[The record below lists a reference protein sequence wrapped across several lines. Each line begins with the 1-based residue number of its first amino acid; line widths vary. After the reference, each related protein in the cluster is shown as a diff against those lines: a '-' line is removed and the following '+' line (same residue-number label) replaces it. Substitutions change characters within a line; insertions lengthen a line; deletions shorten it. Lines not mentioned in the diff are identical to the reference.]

1 MNTYEM
7 LEEAAH
13 RAYTRGIQTGN
24 GGNLSA
30 RADFGMIVK
39 SSGGSF
45 ADCLANGT
53 GFVET
58 DLDGSVLS
66 PSGKPTREVVLH
78 GLMYKLC
85 PECGGVMHCHSPWSV
100 AWAYSHDVLPMTTL
114 HVQLKIGYD
123 IPVFDIPSANVRPID
138 APLLEAAFR
147 ANPKLRAFILRGHGI
162 VALGK
167 DVLEAEHTAELIEET
182 AQIATLKAMQE
193 QLVQPVHG

>member
-45 ADCLANGT
+45 ADCLADGT

-78 GLMYKLC
+78 G
-85 PECGGVMHCHSPWSV
+85 
-100 AWAYSHDVLPMTTL
+100 
-114 HVQLKIGYD
+114 
-123 IPVFDIPSANVRPID
+123 NVSR
-138 APLLEAAFR
+138 FR
-147 ANPKLRAFILRGHGI
+147 F
-162 VALGK
+162 
-167 DVLEAEHTAELIEET
+167 
-182 AQIATLKAMQE
+182 
-193 QLVQPVHG
+193 

>member
-1 MNTYEM
+1 MCI
-7 LEEAAH
+7 
-13 RAYTRGIQTGN
+13 RDR
-24 GGNLSA
+24 
-30 RADFGMIVK
+30 
-39 SSGGSF
+39 
-45 ADCLANGT
+45 
-53 GFVET
+53 
-58 DLDGSVLS
+58 
-66 PSGKPTREVVLH
+66 
-78 GLMYKLC
+78 YKLC

>member
-45 ADCLANGT
+45 ADCLADGT

-85 PECGGVMHCHSPWSV
+85 PECGGVRHWP
-100 AWAYSHDVLPMTTL
+100 
-114 HVQLKIGYD
+114 Q
-123 IPVFDIPSANVRPID
+123 PVVRGLGLFARRSSDDD
-138 APLLEAAFR
+138 APCAAEDR
-147 ANPKLRAFILRGHGI
+147 I
-162 VALGK
+162 
-167 DVLEAEHTAELIEET
+167 
-182 AQIATLKAMQE
+182 
-193 QLVQPVHG
+193 

>member
-1 MNTYEM
+1 MTEYDLRTRRALRQVTL
-7 LEEAAH
+7 LE
-13 RAYTRGIQTGN
+13 
-24 GGNLSA
+24 
-30 RADFGMIVK
+30 FGF
-39 SSGGSF
+39 GP
-45 ADCLANGT
+45 
-53 GFVET
+53 ET
-58 DLDGSVLS
+58 MQ
-66 PSGKPTREVVLH
+66 RC
-78 GLMYKLC
+78 KLC